1 MSSLTPIN
9 EAFDTLLSTLAS
21 IDESESVPLLES
33 TGRVLATDIVSNVDV
48 PPLTNSAMDGY
59 AVRSADLN
67 NEPNGEFA
75 TLKLRNELPRVKS
88 VVFWPRVK
96 LRGFL
101 RELQFP

>member
-33 TGRVLATDIVSNVDV
+33 TGRVLATDVVSNVDV

-67 NEPNGEFA
+67 N
-75 TLKLRNELPRVKS
+75 
-88 VVFWPRVK
+88 
-96 LRGFL
+96 
-101 RELQFP
+101 